1 MLRLSPPLNDAEPL
15 YFGTCQMPV
24 CVNDGQS
31 VTGAASIAQV
41 QAPDAG
47 AVRVGVC
54 PLQNIA
60 VLLRSAAS
68 ADREAQHVLVALAQR
83 WAGRRGPLTA

>member
-1 MLRLSPPLNDAEPL
+1 
-15 YFGTCQMPV
+15 MPV